1 MTTMIIY
8 GLCFA
13 ASLIAADSRIA
24 HIHDVRLVDQVV
36 GQVVDQAA
44 GNDNKNTANCCCDK
58 CCCDKCNCD
67 KAVSQIAKPLDWQR
81 SLVEGKPREGF
92 FGGVLDFFAAAGNFF
107 LGTLNFYR
115 AFASWLNFAW
125 VLPASI
131 FCGFVA
137 NGLLIAHAIKGAK
150 S

>member
-1 MTTMIIY
+1 MRALIV
-8 GLCFA
+8 LVFCFLV
-13 ASLIAADSRIA
+13 SLPCLAMPWPQQQ
-24 HIHDVRLVDQVV
+24 LG
-36 GQVVDQAA
+36 GQCCEKC
-44 GNDNKNTANCCCDK
+44 GPNCKCDK
-58 CCCDKCNCD
+58 CECDKQQ
-67 KAVSQIAKPLDWQR
+67 VGQLGKPLEWQR

-92 FGGVLDFFAAAGNFF
+92 FGGVLDFLASAGSFF

-115 AFASWLNFAW
+115 AFATWLNFAW

>member
-1 MTTMIIY
+1 MRAMIVL
-8 GLCFA
+8 GFCFA
-13 ASLIAADSRIA
+13 ISLPCMAFDPPPQQ
-24 HIHDVRLVDQVV
+24 QV
-36 GQVVDQAA
+36 GGKCSD
-44 GNDNKNTANCCCDK
+44 CESDK
-58 CCCDKCNCD
+58 H
-67 KAVSQIAKPLDWQR
+67 VSQLGKPLDWQR

-92 FGGVLDFFAAAGNFF
+92 FGGVLDFFSAAGNFF

-115 AFASWLNFAW
+115 AFATWLNFAW